1 MKDIIVSAICAMALA
16 AFILVLIAASYIFI
30 VASFEMGDIAL
41 EIISICFPII
51 TFGALILAACGEGIK

>member
-1 MKDIIVSAICAMALA
+1 MALA
-16 AFILVLIAASYIFI
+16 AFIIVLVAASYVFI